1 MVKPKYKVVYGY
13 SADQEIPIEEKDLE
27 KAIYAHMT
35 KSRAR
40 LNGIPIS
47 GENIITIVPDF
58 HRTMGWNHS
67 YRLQPSDHEEINR
80 LGIGRHMINQI
91 TLAGDRVQYLIQN
104 NQTEQIGTGITIPAL
119 ENETNTTQAKNALA
133 RKKRV

>member
-40 LNGIPIS
+40 LNGIPS
-47 GENIITIVPDF
+47 F
-58 HRTMGWNHS
+58 
-67 YRLQPSDHEEINR
+67 
-80 LGIGRHMINQI
+80 
-91 TLAGDRVQYLIQN
+91 
-104 NQTEQIGTGITIPAL
+104 
-119 ENETNTTQAKNALA
+119 TQFSLSSWG
-133 RKKRV
+133 VVT